1 MIPVPEQAITA
12 ENNRRADPRFILAWI
27 LMVLFIVLPP
37 VGLAIVLG
45 SIGWGIMTLGLT
57 SGVVGYI
64 LGTD

>member
-1 MIPVPEQAITA
+1 MIPTPEPAIIV
-12 ENNRRADPRFILAWI
+12 ENSQRADPRFILAWI

-37 VGLAIVLG
+37 VGLGIVLS